1 VRMTRRTIVALLAVV
16 AATGL
21 WLDAAGSKP
30 LNPFK
35 APPLFA
41 LGSGQSAGGA
51 HCAAAP
57 R

>member
-1 VRMTRRTIVALLAVV
+1 MMTRKTIVAIVAVAV
-16 AATGL
+16 ATGL
-21 WLDAAGSKP
+21 WLDLAASKP

-35 APPLFA
+35 APALFA

-57 R
+57 K